1 MPVTMR
7 IDDSVYPGE
16 SPEDRGNLCSVQPYL
31 LPNNLPNLPHLPRR
45 PHSLVL
51 PPLLPPAPHLPLLR
65 LLPPHLLLHLPRL
78 LPLPLRLL
86 LPHLLPS
93 AIEELADQRHANL
106 LLLQVT
112 GLIPGSPL
120 TVILQT
126 LVSDK
131 RLEARQQTGSVFT
144 QINKVTLDK
153 SGQHVTVWPCL

>member
-1 MPVTMR
+1 MSVTIM

-16 SPEDRGNLCSVQPYL
+16 SPEDRGNLSSLQPYL
-31 LPNNLPNLPHLPRR
+31 LPHLPFLPRQ

-65 LLPPHLLLHLPRL
+65 LLPPHLFLHLPRL

-93 AIEELADQRHANL
+93 AIEELADQRHADL

-126 LVSDK
+126 QVSDK
-131 RLEARQQTGSVFT
+131 RLEARQQTGSVVT
-144 QINKVTLDK
+144 QMNKVALDK
-153 SGQHVTVWPCL
+153 SGLNGLACNLH